1 MAVFSYLPPSP
12 VFAVLSQFEGEVVS
26 NDFVGKRHMCLLL
39 WKLQEEALVW
49 LLTTSQSP
57 QRGSVCCVYG
67 LPSVRLPGTQLC
79 TAVAVAT
86 TKPGSFLGNAEALG
100 ALWCS
105 NYGRLVVFQ
114 SGAPKAFGAYHM
126 LLRSTHLSYGGF
138 VGTDLRKSA
147 GLSSKRGVFEDGLP
161 IMAQKVVR

>member
-1 MAVFSYLPPSP
+1 M
-12 VFAVLSQFEGEVVS
+12 
-26 NDFVGKRHMCLLL
+26 
-39 WKLQEEALVW
+39 
-49 LLTTSQSP
+49 
-57 QRGSVCCVYG
+57 
-67 LPSVRLPGTQLC
+67 RLPGTQLC

-147 GLSSKRGVFEDGLP
+147 GLSSKRAGFEDGLP
-161 IMAQKVVR
+161 KSAGLSSKRGLNEDELQKKTGYLLSLIPV